1 MKYLKTFNE
10 SHGPEFYKVP
20 PEEKTMFGPSFG
32 AKVGQTDFYQ
42 LRIEGRPVAE
52 IEVHPNSKLGKP
64 EIMSLYSDIK
74 GRGFG
79 QLLANKILDIYLED
93 EVFVLSTKGSRK
105 FWLKCGATPVEGE
118 DPYLLHFVNYKK

>member
-20 PEEKTMFGPSFG
+20 PGEKTLFGPSFG
-32 AKVGQTDFYQ
+32 AKKGQTDFYQ
-42 LRIEGRPVAE
+42 LRIGGKPVTE
-52 IEVHPNSKLGKP
+52 IEVNPKSKRGKP
-64 EIMSLYSDIK
+64 EIMSLFSDIK
-74 GRGFG
+74 GQGLG

-93 EVFVLSTKGSRK
+93 EVFVLSTKTSRK
-105 FWLKCGATPVEGE
+105 FWLKCGAIPVEGE